1 MKRYKALK
9 KDQLIK
15 EIREGFDDTEVY
27 IGLRP
32 GIDVVIELLENG
44 PNLTTIYCPPSLYE
58 LTSTR
63 VRNALEKVNVRLRPY
78 GGGAGRP
85 KLYDENDI
93 KEIKKLME
101 VGLSITRISQELD
114 IPRRTIYHL
123 LNQENN
129 GDQS

>member
-9 KDQLIK
+9 KGPLIS
-15 EIREGFDDTEVY
+15 EIREGFDESEVY
-27 IGLRP
+27 ISLRP
-32 GIDVVIELLENG
+32 CLDIVIELLENG
-44 PNLTTIYCPPSLYE
+44 PNLSVIYCPPSLYE

-63 VRNALEKVNVRLRPY
+63 VKNALEKVNVKLRPH

-85 KLYDENDI
+85 KVYDDNDLT
-93 KEIKKLME
+93 EIHKLMD

-123 LNQENN
+123 LNKETKA
-129 GDQS
+129 

>member
-9 KDQLIK
+9 KDQLIR
-15 EIREGFDDTEVY
+15 EIREGFDESEVY

-32 GIDVVIELLENG
+32 CIDVVIELLENG
-44 PNLTTIYCPPSLYE
+44 PNLTTIYCPPSLYD

-63 VRNALEKVNVRLRPY
+63 VRSALEKVNVRLRPF

-85 KLYDENDI
+85 NVYDENDI
-93 KEIKKLME
+93 KEIRKLMDA
-101 VGLSITRISQELD
+101 GLSITRISQELD

-123 LNQENN
+123 LDKDT
-129 GDQS
+129 GPDQ